1 MRSTRRHRAVRGHAG
16 RCAATRTRTPALRG
30 VYAAAYLPDGEY
42 AGGIAGARSPLTDA
56 GPGLRRQSRW
66 SASLRA
72 YGLTPYT
79 WPTALVVGELVGV
92 AGMMTP
98 GLDLYVSARHR
109 DNALRLVVRDQH
121 PRHADPDTVTLCA
134 ERRRSA
140 LWLLDSVVDDWGGE
154 WDVCDALPPHAG
166 IRSWARLPR

>member
-1 MRSTRRHRAVRGHAG
+1 MPKSP
-16 RCAATRTRTPALRG
+16 CAALCPAAAEEPAPDPYAYPQPSRRIADRGPALSLTLPGDPRS
-30 VYAAAYLPDGEY
+30 AAIGRNAV
-42 AGGIAGARSPLTDA
+42 T
-56 GPGLRRQSRW
+56 
-66 SASLRA
+66 ASLRA

-98 GLDLYVSARHR
+98 GHDLYVSARHR
-109 DNALRLVVRDQH
+109 DNALRLAVWDQH
-121 PRHADPDTVTLCA
+121 PRHADPDTVALCA

-154 WDVCDALPPHAG
+154 WGVCDALPPHAG